1 MWSILALLH
10 IGTRSN
16 SVSTFDARPWNL
28 TAPAVRCSVL
38 TEHRTLEYHV
48 TMTPRRQERDVVDA
62 LVTAVQFL
70 GLDARVRDNADG
82 DVGHDVVVVLPGG
95 EVLTVQVKAAALVTG
110 DSAPGQLRRWS
121 NSAAVDAVPLVVAD
135 RITADG
141 RDNLNRA
148 GWSWLDLR
156 GHLKMVGPGLF
167 VDSEVPALSRPG
179 PARQGISGRVS
190 IELAALLLLDP
201 ATQVGVRGAASAL
214 ARAPSSISDAFTAL
228 RAAGLVGADRMP
240 AVPELFWELAE
251 HWKPVSED
259 VATIPGPFR
268 HRDTSVLHLGLDDVE
283 ATVGWALTDT
293 VAAVHY
299 GAPISV
305 RADHP
310 PDFYVPDQST
320 LRRAV
325 RMLSSATTPSTR
337 AGRIR
342 VAPVS
347 LVCARRIDGTAWA
360 NEPWPLANPLFV
372 ALDLAQDPGRGREI
386 LNAWAPGKPWHRV
399 W

>member
-1 MWSILALLH
+1 MLSMTSPRQGW
-10 IGTRSN
+10 
-16 SVSTFDARPWNL
+16 DA
-28 TAPAVRCSVL
+28 
-38 TEHRTLEYHV
+38 
-48 TMTPRRQERDVVDA
+48 VDA
-62 LVTAVQFL
+62 LVRAVLSL
-70 GLDARVRDNADG
+70 GLDAQAEASADG
-82 DVGHDVVVVLPGG
+82 DVGHDVVIMLPGG
-95 EVLTVQVKAAALVTG
+95 KTLAVQVKTASLVTG
-110 DSAPGQLRRWS
+110 DSASGQLRRWAG
-121 NSAAVDAVPLVVAD
+121 SAAVDVAPVVVAD

-141 RDNLNRA
+141 RDKLNRA

-167 VDSEVPALSRPG
+167 IDSDVPALSRPG
-179 PARQGISGRVS
+179 HVRQGIIGQVG

-201 ATQVGVRGAASAL
+201 TTRVGVRAAAAAL
-214 ARAPSSISDAFTAL
+214 ARAPSSVSDAFAAL
-228 RAAGLVGADRMP
+228 RAEGLVDAKRMP
-240 AVPELFWELAE
+240 ALPELFWELAE

-268 HRDTSVLHLGLDDVE
+268 HRDIAVLHLGLDDVE

-325 RMLSSATTPSTR
+325 HLLSSATTPSTR

-360 NEPWPLANPLFV
+360 NELWPLANPLFV

-386 LNAWAPGKPWHRV
+386 LDTWAPTKPWHRV